1 VSDPEPVPP
10 SPAPIE
16 PTRPAPPE
24 PRPDPQ
30 PLVFT
35 GQGREYFRIWIV
47 NLFLSV
53 ITLGFYS
60 PWAKVRRLQ
69 YFYRN
74 TRLAGSSFEY
84 HGNPVA
90 ILKGRIVGMI
100 LFGGYYVAGYFS
112 PLLGL
117 AAFGVVAVIM
127 PWLLARSFRFRLF
140 NSSYRGLRFGFHGST
155 ASAYWVFL
163 GLPLLSILTFFLLVP
178 FVHQRIR
185 RYQHGSA
192 AYGQSRF
199 TIAAPA
205 GEFYV
210 VYLLTFTLWLGLA
223 VVAVMGFM
231 VMIIVTSF
239 LVAASGGAVRT
250 APTPDSTAALVMTIL
265 GFLWIL
271 AIYGSVILCLR
282 AFFTSRIQNL
292 VWNSTRLGPHRFS
305 CRIQARR
312 LFGIMLGNVA
322 MTIVTLGLFAPFA
335 QVRLATYLAE
345 TFVVVPGASLDEF
358 VADDRQRN
366 VSAIGEEAAEFF
378 DLDIAF

>member
-1 VSDPEPVPP
+1 MSDIEPVVLPLA
-10 SPAPIE
+10 PAE
-16 PTRPAPPE
+16 PPE
-24 PRPDPQ
+24 RLEPQ
-30 PLVFT
+30 PLIFT
-35 GQGREYFRIWIV
+35 GQGSEYFRIWIV

-127 PWLLARSFRFRLF
+127 PWLLSRSFRFRLF
-140 NSSYRGLRFGFHGST
+140 NSSYRGLRFSFHGST
-155 ASAYWVFL
+155 ASAYGVFL
-163 GLPLLSILTFFLLVP
+163 GLPILTLFSFFLLLP
-178 FVHQRIR
+178 FTHQRIR
-185 RYQHGSA
+185 RYQHANA
-192 AYGQSRF
+192 AYGQTKF
-199 TIAAPA
+199 WFNAPV

-210 VYLLTFTLWLGLA
+210 IYLLMIALWIGLA
-223 VVAVMGFM
+223 VLAAVAFMLAITVAGF
-231 VMIIVTSF
+231 
-239 LVAASGGAVRT
+239 LAAASGGLSGAGS
-250 APTPDSTAALVMTIL
+250 APDEPVAMVLTII
-265 GFLWIL
+265 GFLFIMS
-271 AIYGSVILCLR
+271 IYGSAILAVR
-282 AFFTSRIQNL
+282 ALMNARIQNL
-292 VWNSTRLGPHRFS
+292 VWNSTQLGPHRFLS
-305 CRIQARR
+305 KIKAMR
-312 LFGIMLGNVA
+312 LFGIMLGNVV
-322 MTIVTLGLFAPFA
+322 MTIVTLGLYAPFA
-335 QVRLATYLAE
+335 QVRLATYVAE
-345 TFVVVPGASLDEF
+345 SFTFMPGGSLDTFVASD
-358 VADDRQRN
+358 QQQN